1 MEIISLKVLSNDR
14 KLELLFSGSNGFR
27 CIVEFVMQSC
37 SAYKIVIRSSAMK
50 KYD

>member
-14 KLELLFSGSNGFR
+14 KLELLFSGSNGFP

-37 SAYKIVIRSSAMK
+37 SAYKVVLLSSART
-50 KYD
+50 KYE